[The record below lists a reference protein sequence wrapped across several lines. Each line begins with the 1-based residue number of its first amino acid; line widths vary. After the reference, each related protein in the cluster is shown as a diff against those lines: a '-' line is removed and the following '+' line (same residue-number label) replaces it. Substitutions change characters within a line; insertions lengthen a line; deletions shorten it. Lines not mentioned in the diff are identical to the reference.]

1 MLSDNALHTQS
12 PMPAD
17 PSHRAADCMIAD
29 LMRQMEEDARRQT
42 AAIEELE
49 RLHAASASALWHEE
63 RVACDGSALER
74 DCVPLGAHS
83 WDSAALSAHAE
94 QQWQQ
99 WHPQLADQQPSQ
111 STSMTDELTSLR
123 CAFRKRLRNGA
134 SSAMRFTCSRTSL
147 EGEIER
153 SVRSCGAV

>member
-83 WDSAALSAHAE
+83 WCARPSSPPQPALYTGTASGERAGTLLSAR
-94 QQWQQ
+94 
-99 WHPQLADQQPSQ
+99 P
-111 STSMTDELTSLR
+111 R
-123 CAFRKRLRNGA
+123 
-134 SSAMRFTCSRTSL
+134 
-147 EGEIER
+147 
-153 SVRSCGAV
+153 